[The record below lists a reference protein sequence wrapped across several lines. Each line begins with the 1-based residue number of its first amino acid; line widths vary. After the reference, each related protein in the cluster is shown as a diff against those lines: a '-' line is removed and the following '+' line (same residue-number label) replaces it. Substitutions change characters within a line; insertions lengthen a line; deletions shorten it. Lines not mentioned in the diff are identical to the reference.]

1 MSSIDWVKP
10 ILIREYQHR
19 STQVNKNQHESTP
32 VQNRS
37 RSDSSQ
43 IYDQINHET
52 LLLYKDI
59 YFLLIIY
66 FIYFQEKPNVTSIR
80 KTQGPLAPGKKT
92 RNDLNFKKNSKTW
105 NTPKLFWGQ
114 KPSRP
119 ESFTNSK
126 IRKILAFH
134 EHKLSWIGRKKIFR
148 EH

>member
-10 ILIREYQHR
+10 ILIREYQQR

-105 NTPKLFWGQ
+105 NTPKLF
-114 KPSRP
+114 
-119 ESFTNSK
+119 
-126 IRKILAFH
+126 
-134 EHKLSWIGRKKIFR
+134 
-148 EH
+148 

>member
-19 STQVNKNQHESTP
+19 STQVNKNQHKSTP
-32 VQNRS
+32 IQNRS

-43 IYDQINHET
+43 ICDQINHET

-66 FIYFQEKPNVTSIR
+66 LIYFQEKPNVKSIH

-105 NTPKLFWGQ
+105 NTPKLF
-114 KPSRP
+114 
-119 ESFTNSK
+119 
-126 IRKILAFH
+126 
-134 EHKLSWIGRKKIFR
+134 
-148 EH
+148 